1 MCKCLCVMYYKDLAI
16 YYQVMFLC
24 LSLYNFIFQVPGFPL
39 WFNVKYDEDDAIYTF
54 KLQEDVERG
63 DLQILTL

>member
-1 MCKCLCVMYYKDLAI
+1 MIRILSIINNY
-16 YYQVMFLC
+16 
-24 LSLYNFIFQVPGFPL
+24 SLYNFIFQVPGFPL

>member
-1 MCKCLCVMYYKDLAI
+1 
-16 YYQVMFLC
+16 MFLC

-63 DLQILTL
+63 GSPDPDTITVITVVK